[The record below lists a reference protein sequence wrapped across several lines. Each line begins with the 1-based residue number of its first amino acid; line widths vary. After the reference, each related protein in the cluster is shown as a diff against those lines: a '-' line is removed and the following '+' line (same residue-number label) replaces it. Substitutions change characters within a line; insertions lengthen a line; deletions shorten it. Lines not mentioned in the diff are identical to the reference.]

1 MTREDVIQKLKDLSK
16 DLNKTRLT
24 TGDIRKV
31 PKLQFYIYEHF
42 DNLAEALNV
51 AGLDSSVL
59 AKAMASTNDDLLKY
73 LWGLGIRK
81 GKVPSSLDVNRDR
94 KYNYKIFSRRFGN
107 VRKAYEVAKATF
119 EQKKSD
125 SKSTETV
132 TPQESISTEVKVP
145 IKEFEYKGQF
155 YGIAAENLV
164 VSELLYR
171 GYEAYLINV
180 DLGLDVMG
188 YKDGKTYYFQVK
200 NISFDNSNTRTIQI
214 KRSSYTRNKAN
225 NVYYFLIMQT
235 EFKRDYVII
244 PQFKLQELEE
254 KGITKI
260 EDDANL
266 SLTFSKKNN
275 TYFIKFASVEESLDV
290 YTNKKGWGY
299 LL

>member
-1 MTREDVIQKLKDLSK
+1 MTREKVIQELKDLSTR
-16 DLNKTRLT
+16 LNKMRLT

-42 DNLAEALNV
+42 DNLAEALYES
-51 AGLDSSVL
+51 GLDSSVL
-59 AKAMASTNDDLLKY
+59 AKAMATTKNDLLKY
-73 LWGLGIRK
+73 LWDLGIRK
-81 GKVPSSLDVNRDR
+81 GKTPSSLDINRDR
-94 KYNYKIFSRRFGN
+94 KYNYKIFSRRFGT
-107 VRKAYEVAKATF
+107 VKEAYDVAKKTF
-119 EQKKSD
+119 EPQESD
-125 SKSTETV
+125 SKNIENLSTQEIIKTEIRTV
-132 TPQESISTEVKVP
+132 

-155 YGIAAENLV
+155 YGVAAENLV

-188 YKDGKTYYFQVK
+188 QKEGKTYYFQVK

-214 KRSSYTRNKAN
+214 KKSSYTRNKSN

-235 EFKRDYVII
+235 ELKRDYIII

-254 KGITKI
+254 KGVNKT

-266 SLTFSKKNN
+266 SLTFSKKDN
-275 TYFIKFASVEESLDV
+275 TYFIKFASIEESLDAF
-290 YTNKKGWGY
+290 TNKKGWGY
-299 LL
+299 LH